1 MYDDDLLNNVISNS
15 GYEYKR
21 LANDAYLVYNFL
33 TDEERK
39 SLLKLADEDTL
50 PPQWSF
56 HYLQELEDMGRD
68 LYGRTDIASLIIE
81 GKLMLIP
88 RNMDQIISTEPL
100 AEIADTIT
108 DRLNDQFLPDG
119 YKSIKYGVIQRHY
132 EGVHLDDHRD
142 TDCNPNLK
150 YATVVYLNDDFGGG
164 EVYFKDE
171 DLTTEMKP
179 IPGSM
184 LIFNASRLH
193 GTKPVIGDFNRYVLT
208 SFISPVGDNTR
219 FDKVAN
225 PINPT
230 DPVREDEGRHGEDAL
245 KHFLETGYG
254 GSGKT
259 GIES

>member
-1 MYDDDLLNNVISNS
+1 MYDDDLLHDVIANS
-15 GYEYKR
+15 GYEYKK

-33 TDEERK
+33 TKEEQAA
-39 SLLKLADEDTL
+39 LFKLADETL

-56 HYLQELEDMGRD
+56 HYLKELEDMGKD
-68 LYGRTDIASLIIE
+68 LYNRTDIASLIIE

-100 AEIADTIT
+100 EEIADRIT
-108 DRLNDQFLPDG
+108 NRLNDQFLPEG

-150 YATVVYLNDDFGGG
+150 YATVVYLNDEFGGG
-164 EVYFKDE
+164 EIYFKDE
-171 DLTTEMKP
+171 DLTMEMKP
-179 IPGSM
+179 IPRSM
-184 LIFNASRLH
+184 LIFNANRLH
-193 GTKPVIGDFNRYVLT
+193 GTNPVIGKETRYVLT

-219 FDKVAN
+219 FDKLVD

-230 DPVREDEGRHGEDAL
+230 EERHGADAL

-259 GIES
+259 GIGS

>member
-1 MYDDDLLNNVISNS
+1 MYDDDILKDVIANS

-21 LANDAYLVYNFL
+21 LGNDAYLVYNFL
-33 TDEERK
+33 TEEER
-39 SLLKLADEDTL
+39 LAFLHLADRDTL
-50 PPQWSF
+50 PPQWTF
-56 HYLQELEDMGRD
+56 HYLQELEDQGRD
-68 LYGRTDIASLIIE
+68 MYGRTDIASLIIE

-88 RNMDQIISTEPL
+88 RNMDQIISTEPV
-100 AEIADTIT
+100 AEHADRIT
-108 DRLNDQFLPDG
+108 DRLNNEFLPEK

-150 YATVVYLNDDFGGG
+150 FATVVYLNDDFGGG

-171 DLTTEMKP
+171 DLTMEMKP

-184 LIFNASRLH
+184 LIFNANRLH
-193 GTKPVIGDFNRYVLT
+193 GTKPVIGDKTRYVLT
-208 SFISPVGDNTR
+208 SFISPVGDNVR

-225 PINPT
+225 PVNPT
-230 DPVREDEGRHGEDAL
+230 EDRHGSDAL

-259 GIES
+259 TLGS

>member
-1 MYDDDLLNNVISNS
+1 MYDDDLLHDVIANS

-33 TDEERK
+33 TKEEQAA
-39 SLLKLADEDTL
+39 LFKLADETL

-56 HYLQELEDMGRD
+56 HYLKELEDMGRD
-68 LYGRTDIASLIIE
+68 LYNRTDIASLIIE

-100 AEIADTIT
+100 EEIADRIT
-108 DRLNDQFLPDG
+108 NRLNDQFLPEG

-150 YATVVYLNDDFGGG
+150 YATVVYLNDEFGGG
-164 EVYFKDE
+164 EIYFKDE
-171 DLTTEMKP
+171 DLTMEMKP
-179 IPGSM
+179 IPRSM
-184 LIFNASRLH
+184 LIFNANRLH
-193 GTKPVIGDFNRYVLT
+193 GTNPVIGKETRYVLT
-208 SFISPVGDNTR
+208 SFISPVGDDTR
-219 FDKVAN
+219 FDKLVD

-230 DPVREDEGRHGEDAL
+230 EERHGADAL

>member
-1 MYDDDLLNNVISNS
+1 MYDDDLLHDVIANS

-33 TDEERK
+33 TKEEQAAFY
-39 SLLKLADEDTL
+39 KLADETL

-56 HYLQELEDMGRD
+56 HYLKELEEQGKN
-68 LYGRTDIASLIIE
+68 LYNRTDIASLIIE

-100 AEIADTIT
+100 SEIADRIT
-108 DRLNDQFLPDG
+108 DRLNNLFLPDG
-119 YKSIKYGVIQRHY
+119 YESIKYGVIQRHY

-171 DLTTEMKP
+171 DLTMEMKP
-179 IPGSM
+179 IPRSM
-184 LIFNASRLH
+184 LIFNANRLH
-193 GTKPVIGDFNRYVLT
+193 GTNPVIGKETRYVLT

-219 FDKVAN
+219 FDKLLN

-230 DPVREDEGRHGEDAL
+230 EESHGSDAL

>member
-1 MYDDDLLNNVISNS
+1 MYDDDILKDIIANS

-21 LANDAYLVYNFL
+21 LGNDAYLVYNFL
-33 TDEERK
+33 TEEERYAF
-39 SLLKLADEDTL
+39 LHLADRDTL
-50 PPQWSF
+50 PPQWTF
-56 HYLQELEDMGRD
+56 HYLQELEDQGRD

-88 RNMDQIISTEPL
+88 RNMDQVISTEPV
-100 AEIADTIT
+100 AEHADRIT
-108 DRLNDQFLPDG
+108 DRLNNQFLPEQ

-150 YATVVYLNDDFGGG
+150 FATVVYLNDDFGGG

-171 DLTTEMKP
+171 DLTMEMKP

-184 LIFNASRLH
+184 LIFNANRLH
-193 GTKPVIGDFNRYVLT
+193 GTKPVIGTKNRYVLT
-208 SFISPVGDNTR
+208 SFISPVGDNVR

-225 PINPT
+225 PVNPT
-230 DPVREDEGRHGEDAL
+230 EESHGNDAL

-259 GIES
+259 TLGS

>member
-1 MYDDDLLNNVISNS
+1 MYDDDLLHDVIANS
-15 GYEYKR
+15 GYEYKK

-33 TDEERK
+33 TKEEQLALSR
-39 SLLKLADEDTL
+39 LADETL

-56 HYLQELEDMGRD
+56 HYLKELEDMGKN
-68 LYGRTDIASLIIE
+68 LYNRTDIASLIIE

-88 RNMDQIISTEPL
+88 RNMDQIISTEPV
-100 AEIADTIT
+100 AKIADTIT
-108 DRLNDQFLPDG
+108 DRLNDQFLPEG

-150 YATVVYLNDDFGGG
+150 YATVVYLNDNFGGG

-171 DLTTEMKP
+171 DLTMEMKP
-179 IPGSM
+179 VPRSM
-184 LIFNASRLH
+184 LIFNANRLH
-193 GTKPVIGDFNRYVLT
+193 GTNPVVGKENRYVLT

-219 FDKVAN
+219 FDKL
-225 PINPT
+225 INPT
-230 DPVREDEGRHGEDAL
+230 NPTEEQHGADAL
-245 KHFLETGYG
+245 KHFLESGYG